1 MGGENLIGLF
11 KIYGLN
17 PKIFVKKGVVQ
28 EKKEK
33 LDSSKKQ
40 KRTTK
45 NQNSQLK
52 KNNEWTNFPKHFE

>member
-1 MGGENLIGLF
+1 LGGENLIGLF

-52 KNNEWTNFPKHFE
+52 KKQRMDKFSKTF